1 MNGFNKIVNDM
12 QNEQVGN
19 AMLDFALAAKMMF
32 VSFFTQFKEAGF
44 NEEQSFELTREILID
59 SLSKNQ

>member
-1 MNGFNKIVNDM
+1 MNGFNKIVND
-12 QNEQVGN
+12 
-19 AMLDFALAAKMMF
+19 MLDFALAAKMMF
-32 VSFFTQFKEAGF
+32 AAFTQFKEAGF

>member
-1 MNGFNKIVNDM
+1 M

-32 VSFFTQFKEAGF
+32 AAFTQFKEAGF
-44 NEEQSFELTREILID
+44 SEEQSFELTREILID